1 MRDMT
6 TIDFSHLSPEERLD
20 LIGEIW
26 DSLEA
31 EHVPLT
37 PEQAAEIDRRLKTA
51 DADLATSVPWET
63 LRAELAN
70 RYR

>member
-1 MRDMT
+1 MT

-20 LIGEIW
+20 LISEIW
-26 DSLEA
+26 QILED

-37 PEQAAEIDRRLKTA
+37 PAQAAEIDRRLETAEEDLKTA
-51 DADLATSVPWET
+51 RSADVVLEE
-63 LRAELAN
+63 LRA

>member
-1 MRDMT
+1 MP

-37 PEQAAEIDRRLKTA
+37 PAQAAEIDRRLDTA
-51 DADLATSVPWET
+51 DEDAKHARSADVVLEE
-63 LRAELAN
+63 LRA

>member
-1 MRDMT
+1 MP

-31 EHVPLT
+31 DRVPLT
-37 PEQAAEIDRRLKTA
+37 AAQEAEIDRRLAAA
-51 DADLATSVPWET
+51 DDDLAASVPWET
-63 LRAELAN
+63 IRAELG
-70 RYR
+70 RRHR

>member
-1 MRDMT
+1 MT

-20 LIGEIW
+20 LISEIW
-26 DSLEA
+26 QSLED

-37 PEQAAEIDRRLKTA
+37 QAQAAEIDRRLETAEEDLKTA
-51 DADLATSVPWET
+51 RSADVVLEE
-63 LRAELAN
+63 LRA

>member
-1 MRDMT
+1 MT
-6 TIDFSHLSPEERLD
+6 TIDFSHLSPQERLD
-20 LIGEIW
+20 LISDLW

-37 PEQAAEIDRRLKTA
+37 PAQAAEIDRRLKTA
-51 DADLATSVPWET
+51 DEDLASSVSWET